1 MAFPRKRS
9 QIRDEQRT
17 MVARSIREMMGV
29 VFGPPGR
36 FAEVIS

>member
-1 MAFPRKRS
+1 
-9 QIRDEQRT
+9 